1 MPDLLESPDSLGLV
15 SICRIYGS
23 VTGWLTPIPRII
35 MFSSKTFGVEKQN
48 SRRKGMIF
56 GNSHFSSVCAHCA
69 VGKHNFWREFYR
81 IGCGWVVVCCC
92 VQKGGDYWTVNPLSV
107 RRRPRFAKEWFAG
120 ARRRLKLNFQRTPLA
135 SIELRQNWRSELS
148 ARLQFVCLSVKELML
163 GSFVDLCEV
172 LWVGDLSFGPILIWG
187 GRGTSSQDASP
198 GKAQFFPD

>member
-1 MPDLLESPDSLGLV
+1 
-15 SICRIYGS
+15 
-23 VTGWLTPIPRII
+23 

-69 VGKHNFWREFYR
+69 VGKHNFWRKFYR

-120 ARRRLKLNFQRTPLA
+120 ARRRLKLNFQRTCLA

-163 GSFVDLCEV
+163 GSFVDLCER
-172 LWVGDLSFGPILIWG
+172 LWVGDLSFGPILI
-187 GRGTSSQDASP
+187 
-198 GKAQFFPD
+198 